1 MRCFYCKQESE
12 WLDTKISHVVDLEG
26 RIIIIKNVP
35 CRQCPCCGDAEFTNN
50 VAEKMDEVF
59 EIAKKTM
66 YDYVEMDYEDPTRQV
81 YKLVKIPVNTQ
92 EHAAMRGAEDTHNY
106 GNKN

>member
-1 MRCFYCKQESE
+1 
-12 WLDTKISHVVDLEG
+12 
-26 RIIIIKNVP
+26 
-35 CRQCPCCGDAEFTNN
+35 
-50 VAEKMDEVF
+50 
-59 EIAKKTM
+59 M

-92 EHAAMRGAEDTHNY
+92 EHAAMRVAEDTHNY